1 MHPDRSAERQERR
14 RERWEARRERWDCGQ
29 KPLGGILFGVII
41 MGFGL
46 LFLLRNLNIIYVDD
60 IWQYWPVILIVIGA
74 SKLISPRGT
83 HDIFPGLVI
92 GGIGT
97 FFLLR
102 NLGIIYGNIWQWM
115 WPLILIAVGASMLI
129 KHLDGGDRSLP
140 LSNAEVSGPDSPTL
154 SVDVVF
160 SGAKR
165 KVKSQEFTGG
175 KVSTVFGGADIDLR
189 GAGTKLEE
197 MIIKADSVFGGIDF
211 RVPETWDVDV
221 RGGGAFGTVEN
232 RTRKPQFVGGVTP
245 PRLVIR
251 ADAVF
256 GSVIVRN

>member
-1 MHPDRSAERQERR
+1 MNPDRMEQRRERWERR
-14 RERWEARRERWDCGQ
+14 RERADFGG
-29 KPLGGILFGVII
+29 KPLGGVLFGLVI

-60 IWQYWPVILIVIGA
+60 IWQYWPVILIVIGV
-74 SKLISPRGT
+74 SKLVSPRGT
-83 HDIFPGLVI
+83 HDIVPGLVI

-102 NLGIIYGNIWQWM
+102 NLGIIYGNIWGYM
-115 WPLILIAVGASMLI
+115 WPLILIGVGASMLI
-129 KHLDGGDRSLP
+129 RHMDGGDHILP
-140 LSNAEVSGPDSPTL
+140 AGPAGEVSGPDSPVL

-165 KVKSQEFTGG
+165 KVKTQEFTGG

-197 MIIKADSVFGGIDF
+197 MTIKADAVFGGIDF
-211 RVPETWDVDV
+211 RVAETWDVDV

-232 RTRKPQFVGGVTP
+232 RTRKPQFVGGANP
-245 PRLVIR
+245 PRLIIR